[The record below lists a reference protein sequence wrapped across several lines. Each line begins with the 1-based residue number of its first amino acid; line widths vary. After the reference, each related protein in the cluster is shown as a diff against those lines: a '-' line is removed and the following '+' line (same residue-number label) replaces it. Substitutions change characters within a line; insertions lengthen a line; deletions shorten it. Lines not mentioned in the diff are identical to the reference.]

1 MKFLDN
7 IFNKS
12 KLTCNEEL
20 NILDIDDNI
29 FYSIDGYIS
38 LYIKVNPI
46 HFEYLNQV
54 DKSRIVKKIISELAG
69 EREIIKIIV
78 MSLPIS
84 TKEIND
90 FLNVK
95 RNKTKNAFKR
105 RKLLEQI
112 EEINRISYKG
122 EMIEKQVII
131 QLFQKEN
138 KGAIQILEK
147 RGKEFVLKLQ
157 NAGLSSYILDKHEI
171 LQFFNSFLNMKFRKE
186 KLDNVW
192 SDDNEQREKQ

>member
-1 MKFLDN
+1 MKFLDK
-7 IFNKS
+7 IFNKN

-46 HFEYLNQV
+46 PFEYLNQV
-54 DKSRIVKKIISELAG
+54 DKLRIVKKIISELAG

-105 RKLLEQI
+105 RKLLEEI

-131 QLFQKEN
+131 QLFQKES

-186 KLDNVW
+186 KIDNVW
-192 SDDNEQREKQ
+192 SVENE

>member
-1 MKFLDN
+1 MKFLDK
-7 IFNKS
+7 IFNKN

-46 HFEYLNQV
+46 PFEYLNQV
-54 DKSRIVKKIISELAG
+54 DKLRIVKKIISELAG
-69 EREIIKIIV
+69 EREIIKIIA

-105 RKLLEQI
+105 RKLLEEI

-131 QLFQKEN
+131 QLFQKES

-171 LQFFNSFLNMKFRKE
+171 LQFFNAFLNMKFRKE
-186 KLDNVW
+186 KIDDVW
-192 SDDNEQREKQ
+192 SVENE

>member
-1 MKFLDN
+1 MKILDK
-7 IFNKS
+7 IFNKN

-46 HFEYLNQV
+46 PFEYLNQV
-54 DKSRIVKKIISELAG
+54 DKLRIVKKIISELAG

-131 QLFQKEN
+131 QLFQKES

-186 KLDNVW
+186 KIDNVW
-192 SDDNEQREKQ
+192 SVENE

>member
-1 MKFLDN
+1 MKFLDK
-7 IFNKS
+7 IFNKN

-46 HFEYLNQV
+46 PFEYLNQV
-54 DKSRIVKKIISELAG
+54 DKLRIVKKIISELAG

-131 QLFQKEN
+131 QLFQKES

-186 KLDNVW
+186 KIDNVW
-192 SDDNEQREKQ
+192 SVENE

>member
-1 MKFLDN
+1 MKILDK
-7 IFNKS
+7 IFNKN

-46 HFEYLNQV
+46 PFEYLNQV
-54 DKSRIVKKIISELAG
+54 DKLRIVKKIISELAG

-105 RKLLEQI
+105 RKLLEEI

-131 QLFQKEN
+131 QLFQKES

-186 KLDNVW
+186 KIDNVW
-192 SDDNEQREKQ
+192 SVENE